1 MDSSEPA
8 QRRKRRRVI
17 RRSRKSESPAAQR
30 GATLRSVPGPVSAF
44 PLPTR
49 FRRAMVYVIEA
60 LGEVGVTKLEKILY
74 LADLEHFHETGTT
87 LTGARWVRYKLG
99 PMAKA
104 VLPST
109 ALMDG
114 YEISVSSKRTGPYDS
129 RVYTPGPSPRF
140 RPDLTR
146 EERDSLDRILA
157 VTGSLTAKEA
167 IDLAYSTGPMRFIEM
182 LEKRKGR
189 QLLDV
194 ELTFEIGDAH
204 LAAAA
209 TIEATRTEAER
220 AAFKG
225 AEFDRIRD
233 LQDAV
238 LAAASG

>member
-1 MDSSEPA
+1 
-8 QRRKRRRVI
+8 
-17 RRSRKSESPAAQR
+17 
-30 GATLRSVPGPVSAF
+30 
-44 PLPTR
+44 
-49 FRRAMVYVIEA
+49 MVYVVEA
-60 LGEVGVTKLEKILY
+60 LGEVSVTKLEKMLY

-114 YEISVSSKRTGPYDS
+114 HEISVLSEQTGPYDS
-129 RVYTPGPSPRF
+129 RIYRPGPLPRF

-146 EERDSLDRILA
+146 EERDSLDRIIELA
-157 VTGSLTAKEA
+157 RSLTAKEA
-167 IDLAYSTGPMRFIEM
+167 IDLAYATGPMRFIQM
-182 LEKRKGR
+182 LERRNGR
-189 QLLDV
+189 QLLNV
-194 ELTFEIGDAH
+194 ELTFEIDEAQ

-209 TIEATRTEAER
+209 TIEATASDAER

-225 AEFDRIRD
+225 LEFDRVRD

-238 LAAASG
+238 LAAAAGG